1 MNKPH
6 RRLVRRTRAGFTL
19 TELMVVL
26 LILALLI
33 ALVTPNVI
41 RYVGQ
46 ARVQAA
52 EAQMANFASAL
63 EMYRLE
69 VGRYPDTAAGLGAL
83 ISASSDARNWAGPY
97 LPGGRVPDD
106 PWGNPYVYE
115 RISMDCFVIRSYGRD
130 GAAGGSG
137 EDEDITRRS
146 C

>member
-1 MNKPH
+1 MNKHH
-6 RRLVRRTRAGFTL
+6 RRRARRARAGFTL

-33 ALVTPNVI
+33 ALVTPNII
-41 RYVGQ
+41 RYVGR

-69 VGRYPDTAAGLGAL
+69 VGQYPNAAAGLGAL
-83 ISASSDARNWAGPY
+83 ISAPSDARNWAGPY
-97 LPGGRVPDD
+97 LPGGRIPDD

-115 RISMDCFVIRSYGRD
+115 RASMDCFVIRSYGRD
-130 GAAGGSG
+130 GVAGGTG
-137 EDEDITRRS
+137 EDEDIARS
-146 C
+146 AC